1 MCFLSS
7 VCLAAAPATTPASD
21 KMLDLSG
28 EVMDISMAAGLSLFL
43 LLFKRIYEWKLLLIC
58 LLPTVLYL
66 TQTVYRERDRMARE
80 FALTR
85 AKLSLPKIS
94 LLTSDLGRPCLVD
107 KWVASLDNA

>member
-1 MCFLSS
+1 MEIII
-7 VCLAAAPATTPASD
+7 D
-21 KMLDLSG
+21 M
-28 EVMDISMAAGLSLFL
+28 
-43 LLFKRIYEWKLLLIC
+43 

-66 TQTVYRERDRMARE
+66 TRTVYREWDRMARE

-107 KWVASLDNA
+107 KRVASLDSA